1 VRCGS
6 FIANDRDCSHTVKTY
21 LTLQLGLSDGFAAA
35 LTLPLSGRQDACDGA
50 VERCRGP
57 VHSRGWLGCVVPLI
71 LLQGNCKTRDNV
83 KPETL

>member
-35 LTLPLSGRQDACDGA
+35 LTPRSEAG
-50 VERCRGP
+50 
-57 VHSRGWLGCVVPLI
+57 SI
-71 LLQGNCKTRDNV
+71 LREASDIRTRLLYLDV
-83 KPETL
+83 RRITWEDLYRL